1 MTRNTQ
7 ELAGLLRGL
16 QIVVN
21 AVAKEN
27 QTLAKHLW
35 SNSSIRELIES
46 NLDLSRKYLQKV
58 AANPTEELKS
68 VQSLLKEAQ
77 ERSCVV
83 VEGVKQ
89 FSKIQLPQPIDLMSQ
104 TQNQGQAAG
113 EGSAAQQKQG
123 TQLPA
128 DAANLDISSIT
139 LKELEKILTKRNQDR
154 DVSLRLATTKVVS
167 EEPPPP
173 RVQKQPPKLSASKSM
188 SDDEK
193 FVGNVLNL
201 IKTGATYDPLPT
213 DSPSTPLSA
222 DQIVLPKLSSVAKQ
236 RKVPS
241 SRIGRMATFGGLFA
255 GLGIGTINELTK
267 GALGMGGSKNVK
279 EALFSPA
286 NIDKIVDTLCRVRGA
301 ALKIGQILSIQDNS
315 LVSPQLMKAFER
327 VRQAADYMPDWQVEK
342 VMSSELGSD
351 WRDKL
356 QSFEEKPFAAASIGQ
371 VHRAVLLDGRE
382 LAIKIQYPGV
392 AKSIESDID
401 NLVGMLKVWDV
412 FPKGFFIDNI
422 VKVAKR
428 ELAWEVDYLREAE
441 YTERFREMV
450 EQYPEYYV
458 PTVIKDMT
466 TASVLT
472 TELVPGVPLDKCF
485 QMSYEDR
492 RIIAESTLKLC
503 LRELFEL
510 QCMQTDPN
518 WSNFLYDEKSKRLML
533 IDFGATRF
541 YQKDFIKNYRYVIMC
556 AANNDRKGVLDM
568 SREMGFL
575 TGYESKQMD
584 EAHVDAVMILGE
596 IFRYDGEFDFGSQN
610 TTQRIATLVPT
621 MVAHRLCPP
630 PEEIYSIHRKLSGVF
645 LLCSRLNV
653 KMNCLPFYKEIVEGS
668 SSKH

>member
-1 MTRNTQ
+1 MARNSQ
-7 ELAGLLRGL
+7 ELVGLLRGL
-16 QIVVN
+16 QIVVS
-21 AVAKEN
+21 AIAKEN
-27 QTLAKHLW
+27 RNLYKHLW
-35 SNSSIRELIES
+35 SNSSIRELIET
-46 NLDLSRKYLQKV
+46 NLDLGHKYLDKV
-58 AANPTEELKS
+58 ASNPVEELKNFQ
-68 VQSLLKEAQ
+68 VLLKESQ

-83 VEGVKQ
+83 FEGVKEL
-89 FSKIQLPQPIDLMSQ
+89 SKIQLPQTITVMNPNNSNAQSGTNTSQ
-104 TQNQGQAAG
+104 SMQHISST
-113 EGSAAQQKQG
+113 
-123 TQLPA
+123 

-139 LKELEKILTKRNQDR
+139 LKELESILSKRNHDR
-154 DVSLRLATTKVVS
+154 DVSLRLSTTKTES
-167 EEPPPP
+167 ETPSTSLPEK
-173 RVQKQPPKLSASKSM
+173 VKTNFKASASKSL

-193 FVGNVLNL
+193 YVGNVLNL
-201 IKTGATYDPLPT
+201 IKTGSASET
-213 DSPSTPLSA
+213 STPSSPNPIES
-222 DQIVLPKLSSVAKQ
+222 DQIALPKLSSIAKQ

-255 GLGIGTINELTK
+255 GLGIGTLNELTK

-279 EALFSPA
+279 EALFSPG

-315 LVSPQLMKAFER
+315 LVSPHLMKAFER

-342 VMSSELGSD
+342 VMSTELGD
-351 WRDKL
+351 NWRSKL
-356 QSFEEKPFAAASIGQ
+356 ASFEEKPFAAASIGQ
-371 VHRAVLLDGRE
+371 VHRAVLSDGME

-412 FPKGFFIDNI
+412 FPKGFFIDNF

-441 YTERFREMV
+441 YTSRFKEMIA
-450 EQYPEYYV
+450 QYPEYYV
-458 PTVIKDMT
+458 PTVVKNMT

-485 QMSYEDR
+485 QMDYEHR

-518 WSNFLYDEKSKRLML
+518 WSNFLYDDKTRRLML

-541 YQKDFIKNYRYVIMC
+541 YQKDFIKNYRNVIMC
-556 AANNDRKGVLDM
+556 AANNDRKGVLNI

-575 TGYESKQMD
+575 TGFESKQMD

-596 IFRYDGEFDFGSQN
+596 IFRYNGEFDFGSQN
-610 TTQRIATLVPT
+610 TTERIATLVPT

-653 KMNCLPFYKEIVEGS
+653 RMNCKPIYKEIIEQNS
-668 SSKH
+668 RY

>member
-1 MTRNTQ
+1 MARSTQ

-16 QIVVN
+16 QIIVN

-27 QTLAKHLW
+27 QTLYKHLW
-35 SNSSIRELIES
+35 SNSSIRELIEG
-46 NLDLSRKYLQKV
+46 NLDLSRKYLEKV
-58 AANPTEELKS
+58 ATNPAEELKS
-68 VQSLLKEAQ
+68 LQSLLKETQ
-77 ERSCVV
+77 ERTCVV
-83 VEGVKQ
+83 AEGVKQ
-89 FSKIQLPQPIDLMSQ
+89 LNKIQLPQQMNESILKMSQ
-104 TQNQGQAAG
+104 NSSQGQG
-113 EGSAAQQKQG
+113 PEPNPTKNPQQFA
-123 TQLPA
+123 T

-139 LKELEKILTKRNQDR
+139 LKELEKILSKRSKDR
-154 DVSLRLATTKVVS
+154 EVSLRLATTKVVS
-167 EEPPPP
+167 EPP
-173 RVQKQPPKLSASKSM
+173 QPMVAEEKPTVPKPSVSKSM
-188 SDDEK
+188 TDDEK
-193 FVGNVLNL
+193 FVGNVLNI
-201 IKTGATYDPLPT
+201 IKTGAAEETFIP
-213 DSPSTPLSA
+213 PSSE
-222 DQIVLPKLSSVAKQ
+222 QIVLPKLSTVAKQ

-255 GLGIGTINELTK
+255 GLGIGTVSELTK

-286 NIDKIVDTLCRVRGA
+286 NVDKIVDTLCRVRGA

-342 VMSSELGSD
+342 VMSEELGAD
-351 WRDKL
+351 WRSKL
-356 QSFEEKPFAAASIGQ
+356 TSFEQKPFAAASIGQ
-371 VHRAVLLDGRE
+371 VHRAVLLDGME

-412 FPKGFFIDNI
+412 FPKGFFIDNF

-441 YTERFREMV
+441 YTARFKEMIAP
-450 EQYPEYYV
+450 YPEYYV

-485 QMSYEDR
+485 QMSYEHR

-518 WSNFLYDEKSKRLML
+518 WSNFLYDDKSKRLML

-541 YQKDFIKNYRYVIMC
+541 YQKDFIKNYRHVIMC

-653 KMNCLPFYKEIVEGS
+653 KMNCKPFYKEIIEGN
-668 SSKH
+668 

>member
-1 MTRNTQ
+1 MARNSQ
-7 ELAGLLRGL
+7 ELVGLLRGL
-16 QIVVN
+16 QIVVS
-21 AVAKEN
+21 AIAKEN
-27 QTLAKHLW
+27 RNLYKHLW
-35 SNSSIRELIES
+35 SNSSIRELIET
-46 NLDLSRKYLQKV
+46 NLDLGHKYLDKV
-58 AANPTEELKS
+58 ASNPVEELKNFQ
-68 VQSLLKEAQ
+68 VLLKESQ

-83 VEGVKQ
+83 FEGVKEL
-89 FSKIQLPQPIDLMSQ
+89 SKIQLPQTITVMNPNNSNAQSGTNTSQ
-104 TQNQGQAAG
+104 SMQHISST
-113 EGSAAQQKQG
+113 
-123 TQLPA
+123 

-139 LKELEKILTKRNQDR
+139 LKELESILSKRNHDR
-154 DVSLRLATTKVVS
+154 DVSLRLSTTKTES
-167 EEPPPP
+167 ETPSTSLPEK
-173 RVQKQPPKLSASKSM
+173 VKTNFKASASKSL

-193 FVGNVLNL
+193 YVGNVLNL
-201 IKTGATYDPLPT
+201 IKTGSASET
-213 DSPSTPLSA
+213 STPSSPNPIES
-222 DQIVLPKLSSVAKQ
+222 DQIALPKLSSIAKQ

-255 GLGIGTINELTK
+255 GLGIGTLNELTK

-279 EALFSPA
+279 EALFSPG

-315 LVSPQLMKAFER
+315 LVSPHLMKAFER

-342 VMSSELGSD
+342 VMSTELGD
-351 WRDKL
+351 NWRSKL
-356 QSFEEKPFAAASIGQ
+356 ASFEEKPFAAASIGQ
-371 VHRAVLLDGRE
+371 VHRAVLSDGME

-412 FPKGFFIDNI
+412 FPKGFFIDNF

-441 YTERFREMV
+441 YTSRFKEMIA
-450 EQYPEYYV
+450 QYPEYYV
-458 PTVIKDMT
+458 PTVVKNMT

-485 QMSYEDR
+485 QMDYEHR

-518 WSNFLYDEKSKRLML
+518 WSNFLYDDKTRRLML

-541 YQKDFIKNYRYVIMC
+541 YQKDFIKNYRNVIMC
-556 AANNDRKGVLDM
+556 AANNDRKGVLNI

-596 IFRYDGEFDFGSQN
+596 IFRYNGEFDFGSQN
-610 TTQRIATLVPT
+610 TTERIATLVPT

-653 KMNCLPFYKEIVEGS
+653 RMNCKPIYKEIIEQNS
-668 SSKH
+668 RY